1 MILVKLPFR
10 VAAICLAAV
19 LVLGMLPSGA
29 VYADDDLSAAEIVEP
44 VNEAAQQ
51 DISAEEQGGES
62 GSDPE
67 QNTEQNVE
75 TPSSGDTEQTLET
88 PFSGDT
94 EQKAETPSSGNTE
107 PSAETP
113 SSGDTEQQVETP
125 SADDTEQNVDAPS
138 AGDTEQDTPDSQQE
152 GSTLDESTNG
162 ASIDTDALT
171 AWVREYPEQLS
182 SLYKG
187 DTATIAALA
196 EYLGISEE
204 LASTCVSGLKDQ
216 NDLLVKAIEDGTDVL
231 SIISFDTAE
240 EAAEKL
246 GVDPIAISLFGI
258 KLDYVSKLL
267 SSAMEEAEENG
278 QEDTWSQELGEALGD
293 EDKLSQLAG
302 KYDVEPAVLGAL
314 LQSMGIEAIASTD
327 TSLTLTNVELETPDG
342 VDDTFVY
349 QIFLWTTSSSGTV
362 SALTG
367 PYGDTEFEATRLYY
381 TTAIGYQLPYDSY
394 YTTYGYTEIPLNAG
408 QSVTIPGLPE
418 GCNYMILVSAS
429 ANYYVKNA
437 TCTYGTVDDR
447 IGAVYVYS
455 ASGPNEVVCYNDYA
469 PNSLRITE
477 AVISSDPDSVYD
489 TFTFTIYLYSHSS
502 TGDTPLF
509 EGDSVNVEIS
519 IDGTGPAGLPTDL
532 GSTLAF
538 KTQSPDPD
546 DPSVKLPGLDVT
558 GTYNVA
564 TVTLKHGQSIV
575 LKNLGKGYGCYV
587 YQTPETHYMLYELAS
602 RHVYEKGVIADDFVG
617 SYNEYYDYI
626 NSCNVSASLGFTNAQ
641 ETLSITKQVVGSDTT
656 RNYVFNV
663 YFLQYLPDTDS
674 YSPLR
679 AGTFPL
685 TYTNP
690 TGNEPTTVEIGQR
703 SDLSKQTTLTS
714 SAIGSYT
721 VEWSS
726 AQIQVAAGQTVTIE
740 KLPAAIAYFIEEVP
754 VTNYTLTSAT
764 TTAASGVVNS
774 RYNVYNWLSL
784 TDEAATFTNT
794 YVPPVGND
802 LTISKTVTGNMG
814 DTNQAF
820 SFDIALTDQSGSPL
834 SSQDIQVLLPGKS
847 AATMYTTDAS
857 GHLTLSL
864 KHGQAVT
871 LQDLPQGTKYTITES
886 GADYYTT
893 TFSVTG
899 GTLGSSGSHTQSGA
913 LTGSA
918 DVTVQVN
925 NDLTV
930 AVPTGIRT
938 EVQPFLVL
946 LAFSLV
952 TLLLMILGK
961 KRNARR

>member
-1 MILVKLPFR
+1 V
-10 VAAICLAAV
+10 
-19 LVLGMLPSGA
+19 
-29 VYADDDLSAAEIVEP
+29 
-44 VNEAAQQ
+44 
-51 DISAEEQGGES
+51 
-62 GSDPE
+62 
-67 QNTEQNVE
+67 
-75 TPSSGDTEQTLET
+75 
-88 PFSGDT
+88 
-94 EQKAETPSSGNTE
+94 
-107 PSAETP
+107 
-113 SSGDTEQQVETP
+113 
-125 SADDTEQNVDAPS
+125 
-138 AGDTEQDTPDSQQE
+138 
-152 GSTLDESTNG
+152 
-162 ASIDTDALT
+162 
-171 AWVREYPEQLS
+171 
-182 SLYKG
+182 
-187 DTATIAALA
+187 
-196 EYLGISEE
+196 
-204 LASTCVSGLKDQ
+204 
-216 NDLLVKAIEDGTDVL
+216 
-231 SIISFDTAE
+231 
-240 EAAEKL
+240 
-246 GVDPIAISLFGI
+246 
-258 KLDYVSKLL
+258 
-267 SSAMEEAEENG
+267 
-278 QEDTWSQELGEALGD
+278 
-293 EDKLSQLAG
+293 
-302 KYDVEPAVLGAL
+302 
-314 LQSMGIEAIASTD
+314 
-327 TSLTLTNVELETPDG
+327 
-342 VDDTFVY
+342 
-349 QIFLWTTSSSGTV
+349 
-362 SALTG
+362 
-367 PYGDTEFEATRLYY
+367 
-381 TTAIGYQLPYDSY
+381 
-394 YTTYGYTEIPLNAG
+394 
-408 QSVTIPGLPE
+408 
-418 GCNYMILVSAS
+418 
-429 ANYYVKNA
+429 
-437 TCTYGTVDDR
+437 TCTYGTVDDQ
-447 IGAVYVYS
+447 IGTVSVDN
-455 ASGPNEVVCYNDYA
+455 ASGPNEVVCVNDYA
-469 PNSLRITE
+469 PHSLRISE
-477 AVISSDPDSVYD
+477 EVISSDPDSVYD
-489 TFTFTIYLYSHSS
+489 TFTFTIYLYSHSDS
-502 TGDTPLF
+502 GDTPLF

-519 IDGTGPAGLPTDL
+519 IDGTGRAGPPTNL

-575 LKNLGKGYGCYV
+575 LKHLGSNYGCYIA
-587 YQTPETHYMLYELAS
+587 QTPDPHYMLYTIKS
-602 RHVYEKGVIADDFVG
+602 RRVYVNDGNDFVG
-617 SYNEYYDYI
+617 SYNEYYNYI
-626 NSCNVSASLGFTNAQ
+626 NSCSVSSSMGFINAQ

-656 RNYVFNV
+656 RPFTFNV

-690 TGNEPTTVEIGQR
+690 TGSEPTTVEIKQR

-764 TTAASGVVNS
+764 TTAAGGSVNS
-774 RYNVYNWLSL
+774 NYNVYTLLSL

-802 LTISKTVTGNMG
+802 LTISKTVTGNLG

-834 SSQDIQVLLPGKS
+834 SSQDIQVLLPGRTS
-847 AATMYTTDAS
+847 ATMYTTDAS

-864 KHGQAVT
+864 KHGQEVT

-918 DVTVQVN
+918 DVIVQVK
-925 NDLTV
+925 NDLNI

-952 TLLLMILGK
+952 TLLLMIFAK